1 VQQIQTTTDLRAATT
16 GWREAG
22 DSIALVPTMGNL
34 HRGHMRLV
42 EIAAEHAD
50 HVIVSVFVN
59 PTQFGPMDDFD
70 RYPRTLDIDAQR
82 LSAVGVDVLF
92 VPEVDEM
99 YPRGL
104 DNATLVVVP
113 ELAEQLCGTS
123 RPGHFTGVTSVVSRL
138 FNICQ
143 PSSAVFGQKDYQQ
156 FVILKRMVGDLHQ
169 NVKLLLGETYRED
182 SGLAKSS
189 RNSFL
194 DDVQKDQAAAIYAA
208 LTRAAEILVKGEQQ
222 AEEIEKLAAGQIEAA
237 GLQTEYVAVRSAD
250 CLGVPEP
257 HEQNLIVLAAARLGG
272 VRLIDNV
279 LVTRGAK
286 AD

>member
-1 VQQIQTTTDLRAATT
+1 VQHIKEIKSLREATAV
-16 GWREAG
+16 WREAG
-22 DSIALVPTMGNL
+22 ETVALVPTMGNL

-42 EIAAEHAD
+42 EIAAEHAE

-59 PTQFGPMDDFD
+59 PTQFGPTEDFE
-70 RYPRTLDIDAQR
+70 RYPRTPDIDARR
-82 LSAVGVDVLF
+82 LSNAGVDVLF
-92 VPEVDEM
+92 APEVDEM

-138 FNICQ
+138 LNICQ

-169 NVKLLLGETYRED
+169 NVRLLLGETYRED

-194 DDVQKDQAAAIYAA
+194 NDVQKDQAAAIYAA
-208 LTRAAEILVKGEQQ
+208 LTRAAEILAQGEQQ
-222 AEEIEKLAAGQIEAA
+222 PEEIEKVAAGQIKAA

-250 CLGVPEP
+250 HLGVPEP
-257 HEQNLIVLAAARLGG
+257 HEKNLIVLAAARLGD

-279 LVTRGAK
+279 LVTLGAK
-286 AD
+286 TD